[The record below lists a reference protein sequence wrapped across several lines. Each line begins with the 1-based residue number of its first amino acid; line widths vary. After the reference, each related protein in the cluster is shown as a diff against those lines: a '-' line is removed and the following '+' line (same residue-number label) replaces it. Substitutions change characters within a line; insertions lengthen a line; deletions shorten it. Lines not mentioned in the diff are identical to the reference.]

1 MLNKVWLY
9 LGTELQTSCFP
20 SLHNS
25 SVSFHTLHVHHV
37 KPRNRFSVLDIDQ
50 KSTGFL
56 KNVRNIVKP
65 IAGKTESQKKK
76 ILYFYIQ
83 DVPGGMCQTSGEF
96 SLR

>member
-25 SVSFHTLHVHHV
+25 SISFHTLLVYHV

-50 KSTGFL
+50 QATGFL
-56 KNVRNIVKP
+56 NHVENVVKP
-65 IAGKTESQKKK
+65 LAGKTKSQKRK
-76 ILYFYIQ
+76 ILYLE
-83 DVPGGMCQTSGEF
+83 VAM
-96 SLR
+96 